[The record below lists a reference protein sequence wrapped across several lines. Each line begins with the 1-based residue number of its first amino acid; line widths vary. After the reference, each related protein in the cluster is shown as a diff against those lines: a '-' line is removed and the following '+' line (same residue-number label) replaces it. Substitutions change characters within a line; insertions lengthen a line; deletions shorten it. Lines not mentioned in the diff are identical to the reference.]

1 MGDDASPVGGE
12 ELERAIRDL
21 PRDPD
26 VIQLYNK
33 MAGPDRLPDR

>member
-12 ELERAIRDL
+12 ALECAIREP

-26 VIQLYNK
+26 IIQLYSK
-33 MAGPDRLPDR
+33 MAGPDRLPSR